1 MARYHR
7 GPHREAGGCVSK
19 PESIRARR
27 IRANLDRLTE
37 LVGADSRLSGRLS
50 EHLEDEMAKAYAPVK
65 LPPDL
70 LDRAEALRPYLDKR
84 RDLIAYGR
92 LTRTAVIRLALVRGL
107 DDLERE
113 LVARDEGVDLEG
125 A

>member
-1 MARYHR
+1 MSDPDSNRD
-7 GPHREAGGCVSK
+7 
-19 PESIRARR
+19 RR
-27 IRANLDRLTE
+27 IRANLDRLAE
-37 LVGADSRLSGRLS
+37 LACADGVMTDRLT

-107 DDLERE
+107 ADLERE
-113 LVARDEGVDLEG
+113 LIDGQRAGEQ
-125 A
+125 

>member
-1 MARYHR
+1 M
-7 GPHREAGGCVSK
+7 SK
-19 PESIRARR
+19 SESLRARR

-37 LVGADSRLSGRLS
+37 LARADGAMADRLS

-107 DDLERE
+107 ADLERQLMSSTSRNE
-113 LVARDEGVDLEG
+113 HREP
-125 A
+125 